1 MAITN
6 NTAVYREG
14 TTPNTRSVVS
24 SKNRIF
30 APAFGNQ
37 GFVQIGVIASFA
49 PTETK
54 NVEQV
59 RGIGYGDQIAELVPG
74 HTEAMTMTVTRTALY
89 LANLFQVLGYAS
101 GVDGVARSLKHHKF
115 PFDIKHELVFS
126 NLAENQGLP
135 NTSTAVFST
144 GDTLP
149 ALITLFEGC
158 WMTSWSWEFTADGAM
173 VQENGDFIVTDI
185 TDGIHQGFEFMDT
198 GLSGQNGEYL
208 SSVLQ
213 TG

>member
-1 MAITN
+1 MAITG
-6 NTAVYREG
+6 NTAIYREG

-24 SKNRIF
+24 SKNRIW
-30 APAFGNQ
+30 APTFGNT
-37 GFVQIGVIASFA
+37 GLVQVGVIASFS
-49 PTETK
+49 PNESR

-74 HTEAMTMTVTRTALY
+74 YTEAMTISVTRTALY

-101 GVDGVARSLKHHKF
+101 GVDGIARSLKHHKF

-126 NLAENQGLP
+126 NLAENQGLA
-135 NTSTAVFST
+135 NTVPAVFST

-158 WMTSWSWEFTADGAM
+158 WMTSWSWEFTSEGAM
-173 VQENGDFIVTDI
+173 VQESGDILVTDI
-185 TDGIHQGFEFMDT
+185 TDGFHQGFEFMDT

-208 SSVLQ
+208 SSVYQ